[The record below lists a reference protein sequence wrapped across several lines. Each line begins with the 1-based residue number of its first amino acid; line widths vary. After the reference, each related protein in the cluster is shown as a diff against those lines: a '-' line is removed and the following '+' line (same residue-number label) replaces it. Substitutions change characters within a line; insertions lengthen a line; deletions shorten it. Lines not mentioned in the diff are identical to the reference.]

1 MLLLLLLFPLLL
13 LLLLLLFWLLL
24 LLTLVI
30 VVVVVGLAAD
40 HSLWW
45 LLGILHT
52 RWSLQRPVL
61 AGRVGRLALGHWWPI
76 VSGGPQLTLCPLL
89 HTWLGHL
96 TSLRALASLV
106 VTYTSGTPT
115 RSTAIYRSGTA
126 DYASRCSGPI
136 DSCRL
141 EVSLLLIS
149 L

>member
-1 MLLLLLLFPLLL
+1 MLLLLLFPLLL

-30 VVVVVGLAAD
+30 VVVVVVGLATN
-40 HSLWW
+40 HPLWW
-45 LLGILHT
+45 LLGILYT

-76 VSGGPQLTLCPLL
+76 VSGCPQLTLCPLL
-89 HTWLGHL
+89 HAWLGHL

-115 RSTAIYRSGTA
+115 WSTAIYRSGTA

-141 EVSLLLIS
+141 EISLFLIS